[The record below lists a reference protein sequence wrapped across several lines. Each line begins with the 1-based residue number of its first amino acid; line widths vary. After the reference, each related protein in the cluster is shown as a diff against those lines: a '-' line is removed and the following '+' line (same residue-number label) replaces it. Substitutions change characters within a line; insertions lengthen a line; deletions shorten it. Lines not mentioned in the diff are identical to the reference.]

1 MKNRK
6 VDHLRQ
12 KINYINSKATNENHL
27 AFINVFAMDFVGKDL
42 DIMIVRL
49 NEMVSFH
56 DVN

>member
-12 KINYINSKATNENHL
+12 MINYINSKATNENHL

-42 DIMIVRL
+42 DIMLLKPNKFGFI
-49 NEMVSFH
+49 S
-56 DVN
+56 

>member
-27 AFINVFAMDFVGKDL
+27 GFINVFAMEFRWKRSGYYASETK
-42 DIMIVRL
+42 
-49 NEMVSFH
+49 
-56 DVN
+56 